1 MENQINA
8 GDQNTQQIGKN
19 PINQPAQIPE
29 KRSINYW
36 MISTFLLLFVI
47 AVGIVWFIFNQSRK
61 TDLDGQKV
69 TKPSPTVNQNTEQPI
84 SRVSNRT
91 LPDFVYPEQVKKEYT
106 FAGIDYV
113 LYQKANMNLPIVQ
126 SSGLSGILYAK
137 ANEPVWHQFFQI
149 KELADAKNNPFF
161 LNYRDGSFYVLVV
174 DANGA
179 GSGEGNA
186 KLLTL
191 ASASKTWETVSCFYF
206 SDGDFDSSD
215 AKPLQERVDDY
226 LSVYPDRKYVLNSKT
241 NIYELVQF
249 NKNIQA
255 QENIE
260 MKGCTNFQVV
270 QN

>member
-1 MENQINA
+1 MENQGNIGNQNA
-8 GDQNTQQIGKN
+8 QQIGEN
-19 PINQPAQIPE
+19 PINQPEQVSE
-29 KRSINYW
+29 KSKINYW
-36 MISTFLLLFVI
+36 MISTFLLLFII
-47 AVGIVWFIFNQSRK
+47 AVGIVWFIFNQSRT
-61 TDLDGQKV
+61 TDLVGQKV

-91 LPDFVYPEQVKKEYT
+91 LPDFVYPGQVKKDYT

-113 LYQKANMNLPIVQ
+113 LYQKANMNVPIAQ

-161 LNYRDGSFYVLVV
+161 LDYKDGSFYVLVV

-191 ASASKTWETVSCFYF
+191 ASTSKTWGTVSCFYF
-206 SDGDFDSSD
+206 SDGFDFSD

-249 NKNIQA
+249 NTYIQA
-255 QENIE
+255 QETIE
-260 MKGCTNFQVV
+260 MKDCTNFQVV